1 MKNILIVEGNLR
13 EENENFSKVGIQ
25 THTES
30 LKDSLNYF
38 TDELKFDVVNP
49 SSDQNIQFI
58 SDKLQNYDGL
68 IWGGSSLN
76 IYNDTPEIRKQIEFM
91 KDCQKK
97 VKKILA
103 ICWGMQVAVTAAG
116 GQVKKAN
123 NSHIGIANEIQL
135 NEKSNL
141 EYISEEIYLNSPSEF
156 DVITTK
162 EKYFSVYEWIDLF
175 DKNIYAIIF
184 IMIVVASINIISV
197 LVVLILERTNMIGVL
212 KALGITNFSLQKFF
226 IYISSYL
233 IFIGIVIGNIFGLM
247 ILFIQEKYKIISL
260 DPKIYYV
267 DSVPIHI
274 ELSHIISLNLIAFI
288 LCVLS
293 IFIPSLLVSRINPKD
308 SIKFN

>member
-58 SDKLQNYDGL
+58 SDKLKNYDGL

-123 NSHIGIANEIQL
+123 NSHIGIANEIQV
-135 NEKSNL
+135 NEKGINHPL
-141 EYISEEIYLNSPSEF
+141 YKNKDKKFNSPAFNF
-156 DVITTK
+156 DEVVRLPDKAVCLASNRINKIQSLYFEINKTKVWGLQYHPEITYEKMISLIQFRKDRLIENRKVFKDEEEVNKHISTIKK
-162 EKYFSVYEWIDLF
+162 EI
-175 DKNIYAIIF
+175 A
-184 IMIVVASINIISV
+184 VASKDKRMV
-197 LVVLILERTNMIGVL
+197 EL
-212 KALGITNFSLQKFF
+212 KNWLGQ
-226 IYISSYL
+226 
-233 IFIGIVIGNIFGLM
+233 
-247 ILFIQEKYKIISL
+247 
-260 DPKIYYV
+260 
-267 DSVPIHI
+267 
-274 ELSHIISLNLIAFI
+274 LN
-288 LCVLS
+288 
-293 IFIPSLLVSRINPKD
+293 
-308 SIKFN
+308 